1 MMQAAP
7 AAAQPGP
14 VVPPRLVLLVAVL
27 SLGAAAIFIRLI
39 EDAPAATIAFYR
51 LFLTSLILTPIALMR
66 HGDEFRRLSRRDL
79 VVCLVIGIFLAIHFA
94 SWIESLFHTSV
105 ASSVIIVSTEAL
117 FAALGAALFLRERL
131 TTLDY
136 TFILIAFAGV
146 ALITLSDAGLGRQ
159 DAFPRAAYG
168 NLLALIGALAAA
180 VYFVAGRSIRQR
192 VHLMVYVTIVFWSTS
207 LVLFLFVLTTRSPLG
222 GFEPV
227 TWLLFLCLAIFPTI
241 GGHTLINWCLRYLP
255 AAPVATSVIGE
266 PLIAAGLAILIFAE
280 IPGPLAAL
288 GGALALL
295 GILGVVRRRARP
307 EASGE
312 VAGPSA

>member
-1 MMQAAP
+1 MQAAP
-7 AAAQPGP
+7 AAHPGP
-14 VVPPRLVLLVAVL
+14 VVPPRLVLLIAVL
-27 SLGAAAIFIRLI
+27 SLGAAAILIRLI

-51 LFLTSLILTPIALMR
+51 LFLTSLILTPIALLR
-66 HGDEFRRLSRRDL
+66 HRDEFRLLRRKDIW
-79 VVCLVIGIFLAIHFA
+79 VCLAIGVFLAVHFA

-117 FAALGAALFLRERL
+117 FAALGAAVFLRERL
-131 TTLDY
+131 TLLDY
-136 TFILIAFAGV
+136 TFILVAFLGV
-146 ALITLSDAGLGRQ
+146 ALITLSDAGGRATA
-159 DAFPRAAYG
+159 AFPDAAYG
-168 NLLALIGALAAA
+168 NLLALVGALAAA
-180 VYFVAGRSIRQR
+180 VYFVAGRSVRQR
-192 VHLMVYVTIVFWSTS
+192 IHLIVYVTIVFWTTS
-207 LVLFLFVLTTRSPLG
+207 LVLLVFVWATRSPLT
-222 GFEPV
+222 GFAPA
-227 TWLLFLCLAIFPTI
+227 TWLLFLSLAVFPTI

-280 IPGPLAAL
+280 IPGPLSAV

-295 GILGVVRRRARP
+295 GILGVVRRRAKP